1 MPVTREPAANLE
13 DQFAKLIRSAM
24 RFAMPVAQEV
34 MAQGA
39 VSSACI
45 SSLLVLY
52 KGLARYEIWALK
64 YKQGGFVVM
73 LAAVY
78 KRKADAAIA
87 ANFHEVEEKLA
98 SKAKKEALKL
108 CEKAGLQKLATVI
121 KKKGGQN
128 LELFFSAK
136 TLSV

>member
-1 MPVTREPAANLE
+1 MNKGFERNLRLLPREQTATYCTGGYSQYLTTYTVVFACRRRIQLFGSASGRRTGSAVDMPVTREPAANLE

-64 YKQGGFVVM
+64 CESQHRQHLFQG
-73 LAAVY
+73 
-78 KRKADAAIA
+78 
-87 ANFHEVEEKLA
+87 VEK
-98 SKAKKEALKL
+98 
-108 CEKAGLQKLATVI
+108 
-121 KKKGGQN
+121 
-128 LELFFSAK
+128 F
-136 TLSV
+136 